1 MILKCINLCMTTLS
15 TISFSIIIY
24 TGATQMYNIFN
35 NDNTIENN
43 INSEKIKSFIM
54 ER

>member
-1 MILKCINLCMTTLS
+1 MATLS

-24 TGATQMYNIFN
+24 TGATQMYDVFN
-35 NDNTIENN
+35 NDENIDENIDDN
-43 INSEKIKSFIM
+43 INSEEITSFIM

>member
-1 MILKCINLCMTTLS
+1 MILNCINVCMTTLS

-24 TGATQMYNIFN
+24 TGVTQMYNVFN
-35 NDNTIENN
+35 NDDNIEDN
-43 INSEKIKSFIM
+43 INSDEIKSFIM